1 LMDARTFHLYGTA
14 ASAIVHGDYSLQLYD
29 FLRGKNSML
38 QFVQW
43 PHTHT
48 QTKKKQ
54 QSKTNSLLIVPF
66 TFYSK
71 QKLIIRTDIHMHI
84 SLSAR
89 PIYKYT
95 AHALSIRNQNNLHDN

>member
-1 LMDARTFHLYGTA
+1 MDARTFHLYGTA

-48 QTKKKQ
+48 RTKKKTAIKDKFLAHSAIYILQ
-54 QSKTNSLLIVPF
+54 QTKA
-66 TFYSK
+66 
-71 QKLIIRTDIHMHI
+71 DH
-84 SLSAR
+84 
-89 PIYKYT
+89 
-95 AHALSIRNQNNLHDN
+95 QN